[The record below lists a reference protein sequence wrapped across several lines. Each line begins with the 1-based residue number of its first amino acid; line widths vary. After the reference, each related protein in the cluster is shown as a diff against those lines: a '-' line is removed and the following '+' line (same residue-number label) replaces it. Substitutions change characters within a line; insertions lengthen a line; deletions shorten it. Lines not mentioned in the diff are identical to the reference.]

1 MTSTPSPKKRLGKKS
16 SSPNEITT
24 QVEQKRENEKENV
37 GAFHPIKEQSKVI
50 SEAELGCQNMS
61 DLITKDDKGTP
72 LPCLQLRE
80 IDRNTSQCTSTIPL
94 SDGKRERKSISNK
107 GRWKVCV

>member
-16 SSPNEITT
+16 SSPNEMTT
-24 QVEQKRENEKENV
+24 QSEQKIKDEKENI
-37 GAFHPIKEQSKVI
+37 GAIRPIKEQSKVI

-61 DLITKDDKGTP
+61 DLNSKDDEGTR

-80 IDRNTSQCTSTIPL
+80 IDRNTSPCTSAIPL
-94 SDGKRERKSISNK
+94 SDGKGKRKSISNK

>member
-16 SSPNEITT
+16 SSPNEITA
-24 QVEQKRENEKENV
+24 QSQQKIEDEKENI
-37 GAFHPIKEQSKVI
+37 GAIRPIKEQSKVI
-50 SEAELGCQNMS
+50 SEAELGCQSMS
-61 DLITKDDKGTP
+61 DLNSKDDKGTR

-80 IDRNTSQCTSTIPL
+80 IDRNTSPCTSVIPL
-94 SDGKRERKSISNK
+94 SDAKRKGKSISNK

>member
-16 SSPNEITT
+16 LSPNEITT
-24 QVEQKRENEKENV
+24 PIEQKIEDEKENI
-37 GAFHPIKEQSKVI
+37 GATHPIKEQSKVI

-61 DLITKDDKGTP
+61 DLDTKDDKSTP

-80 IDRNTSQCTSTIPL
+80 IDRNTSPCTSTIPL
-94 SDGKRERKSISNK
+94 SDGKTKRKSISNK
-107 GRWKVCV
+107 SRWKVCV